1 MKDTGKHKRNKQNRK
16 QNKKFKIIVLGI
28 LIFIFAVGFSYIG
41 YYIYNNFKSKNDN
54 VLNDIEIN
62 DKQITETKTERILQL
77 EELKKQN
84 NDIIGWLEIENIPIN
99 YPVLQCEDN
108 NFYMTHNYKKEYSA
122 DGSIFLDKD
131 YNWDL
136 PRWGVL
142 FMKSSGQ

>member
-62 DKQITETKTERILQL
+62 DKLSITF
-77 EELKKQN
+77 
-84 NDIIGWLEIENIPIN
+84 ENVPK
-99 YPVLQCEDN
+99 
-108 NFYMTHNYKKEYSA
+108 FSKH
-122 DGSIFLDKD
+122 
-131 YNWDL
+131 
-136 PRWGVL
+136 
-142 FMKSSGQ
+142 

>member
-84 NDIIGWLEIENIPIN
+84 NDIIG
-99 YPVLQCEDN
+99 
-108 NFYMTHNYKKEYSA
+108 
-122 DGSIFLDKD
+122 
-131 YNWDL
+131 
-136 PRWGVL
+136 
-142 FMKSSGQ
+142 